1 MSYQGWTNYETWA
14 VNQRFGEIFSMLGSE
29 SEITV
34 SDLREAVQQTFVL
47 SKVSGLEAEFITM
60 SMARVDW
67 EELVEAYQFESFLID
82 EF

>member
-1 MSYQGWTNYETWA
+1 MSYKGWTNYETWA
-14 VNQRFGEIFSMLGSE
+14 VNQRFGETFSIMGSE
-29 SEITV
+29 SKIGIF
-34 SDLREAVQQTFVL
+34 DLRETVQETFLL
-47 SKVSGLEAEFITM
+47 SEVSGLEAEFITM